1 MNMKQ
6 FSDEM
11 LIEMLLNENQ
21 EAFEE
26 IYDRYWFL
34 LYSIAYRKIKS
45 KEDAQE
51 LVQELFLKLLIRRS
65 QLVIHSS
72 VRAYLMSALKK
83 SIINYIR
90 AHTSQS
96 VHLYN
101 YQRQQLHQENPT
113 ESDVIVKELNKLIDE
128 NVALLPE
135 HCQEIFILSR
145 YQDLTH
151 KEIADKMN
159 ISTKTVANQI
169 NKALRML
176 KLPLREYANLLLI
189 VGFYGCLAIA
199 RYWLF

>member
-1 MNMKQ
+1 MSMKQ
-6 FSDEM
+6 FSDET
-11 LIEMLLNENQ
+11 LIELLLNENQ

-45 KEDAQE
+45 KADAQE
-51 LVQELFLKLLIRRS
+51 LVQELFLKLWIRRS
-65 QLVIHSS
+65 QLTIHST
-72 VRAYLMSALKK
+72 VRAYLMSSLKK
-83 SIINYIR
+83 SVINYIR
-90 AHTSQS
+90 AHASQS
-96 VHLYN
+96 VHLNN

-113 ESDVIVKELNKLIDE
+113 ESDVIVQELNKLVDDH
-128 NVALLPE
+128 VALLPE

-151 KEIADKMN
+151 KEIADKLN

-176 KLPLREYANLLLI
+176 RLPLREYANFLLMI
-189 VGFYGCLAIA
+189 GFYGCLLAIGH
-199 RYWLF
+199 